1 VAQAHPRAE
10 VEQAVGAYLDHRERA
25 GRGDEPWS
33 AAAQFFTEDAVFVD
47 AAWGRVEGP
56 AAIAE
61 MLGTAMAGLEGFRYP
76 TDVVAIE
83 GDDVLIAWRQ
93 VVEHLE
99 LRGGPFQHTGV
110 SVLRYAGD
118 GKFSFEEDVMNVAL
132 VGTDLLEA
140 GWEPGPEFTMPPP
153 DVAR

>member
-1 VAQAHPRAE
+1 MTTPHPRDE
-10 VEQAVGAYLDHRERA
+10 VLAAVRAYLDHRERA
-25 GRGDEPWS
+25 DRGDEPWATVAES
-33 AAAQFFTEDAVFVD
+33 FTDDAVFVD

-56 AAIAE
+56 AAIAAL
-61 MLGTAMAGLEGFRYP
+61 MTTAMAGLDGFHYP
-76 TDVVAIE
+76 TDAVAVE

-93 VVEHLE
+93 VVDGLE

-110 SVLRYAGD
+110 SILRYAGD
-118 GKFSFEEDVMNVAL
+118 GRFSFEEDLMNVAL

-140 GWEPGPEFTMPPP
+140 GWEPGPDFTIPPP